1 LRLVLDG
8 SLGPLDDEQVKI
20 LRLTEGAADRLSG
33 MIHDLLDLACLEAGA
48 MEYDF
53 RMLDLREIA
62 RATLAEFEPSIQRKG
77 LVCEL
82 DLAPGPV
89 RVPADRA
96 LLGQVLQNLI
106 SNAVKFTP
114 RNGALVTSVRAV
126 EEGGRMS
133 VADSGP
139 GIPDAEKERVF
150 ERFHRSDPKAK
161 GSQGTGLGLAIA
173 HGIVAGHGGRIWVE
187 DRPGGGSEFAI
198 LLPSSDSAPSGGDAS
213 SEGEEA

>member
-1 LRLVLDG
+1 
-8 SLGPLDDEQVKI
+8 
-20 LRLTEGAADRLSG
+20 
-33 MIHDLLDLACLEAGA
+33 
-48 MEYDF
+48 
-53 RMLDLREIA
+53 
-62 RATLAEFEPSIQRKG
+62 
-77 LVCEL
+77 
-82 DLAPGPV
+82 
-89 RVPADRA
+89 
-96 LLGQVLQNLI
+96 
-106 SNAVKFTP
+106 
-114 RNGALVTSVRAV
+114 
-126 EEGGRMS
+126 MS

-198 LLPSSDSAPSGGDAS
+198 LLPSFDSAPSGGDAS